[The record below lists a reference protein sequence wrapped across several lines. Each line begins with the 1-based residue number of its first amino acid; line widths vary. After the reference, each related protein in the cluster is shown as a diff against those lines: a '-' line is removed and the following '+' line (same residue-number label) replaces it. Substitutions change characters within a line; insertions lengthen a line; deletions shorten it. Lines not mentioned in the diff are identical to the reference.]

1 MHIMKKLTKKDYYLT
16 AINFLNAMETETIA
30 TVKEQAITTDNL
42 SDFFAREI
50 AQLEKKNNSS
60 SEKLTEKQKENEALK
75 NAILN
80 WMNENPDKGYS
91 VSDLIKN
98 VPELAGMSNQKISAV
113 IRLMKENDKTI
124 KKEMVKRVAIFTL
137 NDEE

>member
-1 MHIMKKLTKKDYYLT
+1 MKKLTKKDYFLT

-30 TVKEQAITTDNL
+30 TVKEQAITTDDL

-60 SEKLTEKQKENEALK
+60 SEKLTEKQKENEELK
-75 NAILN
+75 EAILN
-80 WMNENPDKGYS
+80 WMNKNPDKGYS

-98 VPELAGMSNQKISAV
+98 VPELAGMSNQKVSAV

-124 KKEMVKRVAIFTL
+124 KKEMVKRVATFSL

>member
-1 MHIMKKLTKKDYYLT
+1 MKKLTKKDYFLT

-30 TVKEQAITTDNL
+30 TVKEQAITTDDL

-60 SEKLTEKQKENEALK
+60 SEKLTEKQKENETLK
-75 NAILN
+75 TAILN

-98 VPELAGMSNQKISAV
+98 VPELAGMSNQKVSAV
-113 IRLMKENDKTI
+113 IHLMKENDKTI
-124 KKEMVKRVAIFTL
+124 KKEMVKRVATFSL

>member
-1 MHIMKKLTKKDYYLT
+1 MKKLIKKDYFLA
-16 AINFLNAMETETIA
+16 AINYLNAMETKVVAI
-30 TVKEQAITTDNL
+30 VKEQEITTDDL
-42 SDFFAREI
+42 SDFFNKEI

-60 SEKLTEKQKENEALK
+60 SEKLTEKQRENEALK

-98 VPELAGMSNQKISAV
+98 VPELAGMSNQKVSAV

-124 KKEMVKRVAIFTL
+124 KKEMVKRVAIFSI

>member
-1 MHIMKKLTKKDYYLT
+1 MKKLTKKDYFLT

-30 TVKEQAITTDNL
+30 TVKEQVITTDTL
-42 SDFFAREI
+42 SDFFSREI

-60 SEKLTEKQKENEALK
+60 SDKLTEKQKENEELK
-75 NAILN
+75 EAILN
-80 WMNENPDKGYS
+80 WMGENPDKGYS

-98 VPELAGMSNQKISAV
+98 VPELAGMSNQKVSAV

-137 NDEE
+137 NNEEEE

>member
-1 MHIMKKLTKKDYYLT
+1 MKKLTKKDYFLT

-30 TVKEQAITTDNL
+30 TVKEQAITTDDL
-42 SDFFAREI
+42 SDFFSREI

-60 SEKLTEKQKENEALK
+60 SEKLTEKQKENETLK
-75 NAILN
+75 TAILN

-98 VPELAGMSNQKISAV
+98 VPELAGMSNQKVSAV

-124 KKEMVKRVAIFTL
+124 KKEMVKRVATFSL

>member
-1 MHIMKKLTKKDYYLT
+1 MKKLTKKDYFLT
-16 AINFLNAMETETIA
+16 AINFLNAMKTETIA
-30 TVKEQAITTDNL
+30 TVKEQAITTDDL

-60 SEKLTEKQKENEALK
+60 SEKLTEKQKENEELK
-75 NAILN
+75 EAILN

-98 VPELAGMSNQKISAV
+98 VPELAGMSNQKVSAV

-124 KKEMVKRVAIFTL
+124 KKKMVKRVAIFTL
-137 NDEE
+137 NNEEEE

>member
-1 MHIMKKLTKKDYYLT
+1 MKKLTKKDYYLT

-30 TVKEQAITTDNL
+30 TVKEQVITTDNL

-60 SEKLTEKQKENEALK
+60 SEKLTEKQKENETLK
-75 NAILN
+75 TAILN

-98 VPELAGMSNQKISAV
+98 VPELAGMSNQKVSAV

-124 KKEMVKRVAIFTL
+124 KKEMVKRVATFSL

>member
-1 MHIMKKLTKKDYYLT
+1 MKKLTKKDYFLT

-30 TVKEQAITTDNL
+30 TVKEQAITTDDL
-42 SDFFAREI
+42 SDFFSREI

-60 SEKLTEKQKENEALK
+60 SEKLTEKQKENEELK
-75 NAILN
+75 TAILN

-98 VPELAGMSNQKISAV
+98 VPELAGMSNQKVSAI

-124 KKEMVKRVAIFTL
+124 KKEMVKRVATFSL

>member
-1 MHIMKKLTKKDYYLT
+1 MKKLTKKDYFLT

-30 TVKEQAITTDNL
+30 TVKEQEITTDDL
-42 SDFFAREI
+42 SDFFAKEI

-60 SEKLTEKQKENEALK
+60 SEKLTEKQKENETLK
-75 NAILN
+75 TAILN

-98 VPELAGMSNQKISAV
+98 VPELAGMSNQKVSAV

>member
-1 MHIMKKLTKKDYYLT
+1 MKKLTKKDYFLT

-30 TVKEQAITTDNL
+30 TVKEQAITTDDL
-42 SDFFAREI
+42 SDFFAKEI

-60 SEKLTEKQKENEALK
+60 SEKLTEKQKENETLK
-75 NAILN
+75 TAILN

-98 VPELAGMSNQKISAV
+98 VPELAGMSNQKVSAV

-124 KKEMVKRVAIFTL
+124 KKEMVKRVATFSL

>member
-1 MHIMKKLTKKDYYLT
+1 MKKLTKKDYFLT

-30 TVKEQAITTDNL
+30 TVKEQAITTDDL
-42 SDFFAREI
+42 SDFFTREI

-60 SEKLTEKQKENEALK
+60 SEKLTEKQKENETLK
-75 NAILN
+75 TAILN

-98 VPELAGMSNQKISAV
+98 VPELAGMSNQKVSAV

-124 KKEMVKRVAIFTL
+124 KKEMVKRVATFSL

>member
-1 MHIMKKLTKKDYYLT
+1 MKKLTKKDYFLT

-30 TVKEQAITTDNL
+30 TVKEQAITTDDL
-42 SDFFAREI
+42 SDFFSREI

-60 SEKLTEKQKENEALK
+60 SEKLTEKQKENEELK
-75 NAILN
+75 EAILN
-80 WMNENPDKGYS
+80 WMGKNPDKGYS

-98 VPELAGMSNQKISAV
+98 VPELAGMSNQKVSAI

-137 NDEE
+137 NNEEEE

>member
-1 MHIMKKLTKKDYYLT
+1 MKKLTKKDYYLT

>member
-1 MHIMKKLTKKDYYLT
+1 MKKLTKKDYFLT

-30 TVKEQAITTDNL
+30 TVKEQAITTDDL
-42 SDFFAREI
+42 SDFFSREI

-60 SEKLTEKQKENEALK
+60 SEKLTEKQKENEELK
-75 NAILN
+75 TAILN

-98 VPELAGMSNQKISAV
+98 VPELAGMSNQKVSAV

-124 KKEMVKRVAIFTL
+124 KKEMVKRVATFSL

>member
-1 MHIMKKLTKKDYYLT
+1 MKKLTKKDYYLT

-30 TVKEQAITTDNL
+30 TVKEQVITTDNL
-42 SDFFAREI
+42 SDFFTKEI
-50 AQLEKKNNSS
+50 TLLEKKNNSS
-60 SEKLTEKQKENEALK
+60 SDKMTEKQKENEALK

-98 VPELAGMSNQKISAV
+98 APELAGMSNQKVSAV

>member
-1 MHIMKKLTKKDYYLT
+1 MKKLTKKDYFLT

-30 TVKEQAITTDNL
+30 TVKEQAITTDDL
-42 SDFFAREI
+42 SDFFAKEI

-75 NAILN
+75 TAILN

-98 VPELAGMSNQKISAV
+98 VPELAGMSNQKVSAV

-124 KKEMVKRVAIFTL
+124 KKEMVKRVATFSL